1 MYFDNLTLAG
11 ILMTVPYALLPLLF
25 GQEILRVREYRSSGE
40 SSVADER
47 NGEDQQTEG
56 CGHPEPCQ

>member
-25 GQEILRVREYRSSGE
+25 GQEILRVREDRSSGE
-40 SSVADER
+40 SSVVDEW
-47 NGEDQQTEG
+47 NGRDLQTGG